1 MRSKS
6 RRNDLIFDKEQ
17 KVFTHSQNV
26 MKHTFESQ
34 SPEIYDEYS
43 SLTKNYGRLLDEIK
57 LITSVSDR
65 LQNKL
70 NKANEKIILQNQ
82 ELQETVDLLTRAKI
96 SRKAATIVLLIAVIL
111 FLLSEGFIEP
121 IIEGYVDNVAVG
133 LLLKAIIALLLKPLE
148 MVVEK
153 ILLKKATKTK

>member
-1 MRSKS
+1 MVF
-6 RRNDLIFDKEQ
+6 NKEQ
-17 KVFTHSQNV
+17 KVFMHSQNI
-26 MKHTFESQ
+26 MKDTFESQ
-34 SPEIYDEYS
+34 APEIYEEYS
-43 SLTKNYGRLLDEIK
+43 KLTKNYGRLLDETK

-82 ELQETVDLLTRAKI
+82 ELQETIDLLTKAKI
-96 SRKAATIVLLIAVIL
+96 SKKAATIVLLIAVIL

-121 IIEGYVDNVAVG
+121 IIEGYVDDVAVG

-148 MVVEK
+148 MLVEK
-153 ILLKKATKTK
+153 ILFKKATKTK